1 MQITIAP
8 YLLSTYKLIQC
19 AFPNGIETQDY
30 LPLLALL
37 YDQMSDRNLAEIVV
51 DYTGRHYAVVLND
64 VYRVVTTDVPKAE
77 TIDKVKQRLLVCGYE
92 EWFKEAE
99 S

>member
-37 YDQMSDRNLAEIVV
+37 YDEMSDRNLAEIVV
-51 DYTGRHYAVVLND
+51 HYTGRHYAVVLND

-92 EWFKEAE
+92 EWLKEAE

>member
-30 LPLLALL
+30 FPLLALL
-37 YDQMSDRNLAEIVV
+37 DDEMSDRNLAEVV
-51 DYTGRHYAVVLND
+51 AHHTTKHYGIVLND
-64 VYRVVTTDVPKAE
+64 VYRVRTTDVPKAE
-77 TIDKVKQRLLVCGYE
+77 AIDKLKQHLLVCGYE
-92 EWFKEAE
+92 EWLKEAE
-99 S
+99 

>member
-1 MQITIAP
+1 M
-8 YLLSTYKLIQC
+8 
-19 AFPNGIETQDY
+19 
-30 LPLLALL
+30 ALL
-37 YDQMSDRNLAEIVV
+37 YDEMSDRNLAEIVV
-51 DYTGRHYAVVLND
+51 HYTGRHYAVVLND

-92 EWFKEAE
+92 EWLKEAE

>member
-30 LPLLALL
+30 LPLLALF
-37 YDQMSDRNLAEIVV
+37 YDEMSDRNLAEIVAY
-51 DYTGRHYAVVLND
+51 YTGRHYAVVLND
-64 VYRVVTTDVPKAE
+64 VYRVVTTDLPKAE
-77 TIDKVKQRLLVCGYE
+77 AIDKVKQRLLVCGYE
-92 EWFKEAE
+92 EWLKEAE
-99 S
+99 

>member
-51 DYTGRHYAVVLND
+51 HYTGRHYAVVLND

-77 TIDKVKQRLLVCGYE
+77 TIDKVKQRLLVCGYQ
-92 EWFKEAE
+92 EWLKEAE

>member
-37 YDQMSDRNLAEIVV
+37 YDEMSDRNLAEVV
-51 DYTGRHYAVVLND
+51 AYYTTKHYGVVLND
-64 VYRVVTTDVPKAE
+64 MYRVRTTDVPKASA
-77 TIDKVKQRLLVCGYE
+77 IDKVKQRLLVCSYE
-92 EWFKEAE
+92 EWLKEAE
-99 S
+99 